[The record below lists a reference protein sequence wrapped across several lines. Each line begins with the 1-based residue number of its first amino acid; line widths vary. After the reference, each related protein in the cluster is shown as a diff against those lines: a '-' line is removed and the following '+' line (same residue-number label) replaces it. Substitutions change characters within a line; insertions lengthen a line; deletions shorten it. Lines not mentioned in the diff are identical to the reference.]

1 MRELVA
7 QLLDNQLSRRG
18 FIRSMAAA
26 GFAASAIQSIL
37 SDLEAAE
44 IPTDDSANS
53 YRTVT
58 GTGGELWVEQLKA
71 SGVEYLF
78 ANPGS
83 LETGFFDAFTDTP
96 GMHMIMG
103 MHEGIVIS
111 MADGYHMA
119 TGKPSFVNVHA
130 MPGTA
135 QTAGQLYNAY
145 HNKSAMV
152 VTAGMSDNTIFGDD
166 NPLSATAGN
175 SHSDVTN
182 DFTKISWDI
191 RNAKSIPVA
200 LRRAFKVASTSPGGP
215 VFVAV
220 ASYAMAGDKVTTQII
235 DQKKYDVPMRPR
247 PDADKVDKIARK
259 LIEGKQPLFST
270 GLDLHRSGA
279 VEGAVKLVEL
289 TGAPILDAQGA
300 SFSNSG
306 FPTQHPLYWDGKIF
320 PGSYDSYDV
329 IVGLGAE
336 DVAVGRA
343 GADVPESISRAQH
356 AWKAAI
362 GIDTNMMGRRGPLD
376 LGVVADPKTAI
387 DDLMDSINSLV
398 TKSRL
403 EKIQAERTERINR
416 QIVAARKKLLTE
428 IKATYGR
435 APMHPYELAMTVDQ
449 AIDHDA
455 ITVNENLSHDFFLKY
470 YAVQAFGGKDRMRIA
485 GGGAGLGWGIGAAI
499 GAKVGEPNRQVVL
512 NIGDG
517 SVMYSASGFWSMA
530 RYQIPILT
538 IVWNNHNYQT
548 VRHGFANYK
557 GKMAKTGHYTG
568 MYLGDPEIDY
578 IKLADSQ
585 GVSGE
590 KVTTVSDL
598 KKALNRGIMATR
610 AGEPYLVEVLIDQFG
625 GGAGSDWHDK
635 FSVADIRTRK
645 V

>member
-7 QLLDNQLSRRG
+7 QFLDNQLSRRG

-26 GFAASAIQSIL
+26 GFAASAIQGIL
-37 SDLEAAE
+37 TDLEAAE
-44 IPTDDSANS
+44 IPINDSSHS

-71 SGVEYLF
+71 SGVDYLF

-96 GMHMIMG
+96 GMQMIMG

-111 MADGYHMA
+111 MADGYHLA

-152 VTAGMSDNTIFGDD
+152 ITAGMSDNTIFNDD

-175 SHSDVTN
+175 AHSDVT
-182 DFTKISWDI
+182 DGFTKISWDL
-191 RNAKSIPVA
+191 RNAKSIPMA

-215 VFVAV
+215 VFIAV
-220 ASYAMAGDKVTTQII
+220 ATYAMAGEKVTAQII

-247 PDADKVDKIARK
+247 PDSRKVDLIARK
-259 LIEGKQPLFST
+259 LIEGKQPLFVT
-270 GLDLHRSGA
+270 GMDLHRSGA
-279 VEGAVKLVEL
+279 VEAAVKLVEL
-289 TGAPILDAQGA
+289 TGTPILDAQGG
-300 SFSNSG
+300 SFINSG
-306 FPTQHPLYWDGKIF
+306 FPTQHPLYWDGKTF
-320 PGSYDSYDV
+320 PGNYSPYDV

-336 DVAVGRA
+336 DVAVGRG
-343 GADVPESISRAQH
+343 GADVPVSISKAEH

-362 GIDTNMMGRRGPLD
+362 GIDANMMGRTGPLE
-376 LGVVADPKTAI
+376 LGVIADPKAAI
-387 DDLMDSINSLV
+387 DDLMESINSLA

-403 EKIQAERTERINR
+403 EKIQAERSARINS
-416 QIVAARKKLLTE
+416 QIVGARKKILAE
-428 IKATYGR
+428 IKASYGKT
-435 APMHPYELAMTVDQ
+435 PMHPYELAMTIDQ

-455 ITVNENLSHDFFLKY
+455 ITVNENLSHDFRLKY
-470 YAVQAFGGKDRMRIA
+470 HAVQAFGGKDRMRIA
-485 GGGAGLGWGIGAAI
+485 AGGAGLGWGIGAAI

-530 RYQIPILT
+530 RYQVPILT

-548 VRHGFANYK
+548 VRHGFADYK
-557 GKMAKTGHYTG
+557 GKMAETGHYTG
-568 MYLGDPEIDY
+568 MYLGDPDIDY

-590 KVTTVSDL
+590 KVTNVSDL
-598 KKALNRGIMATR
+598 KKALKRGIAATR
-610 AGEPYLVEVLIDQFG
+610 AGEPYLLEVLIDQFG
-625 GGAGSDWHDK
+625 SGAGSDWHDK
-635 FSVADIRTRK
+635 FSLADKRTRK